1 MAAKFGVEAAPTLLV
16 ACNGDPNTAERFEG
30 EFKSGPITD
39 FLSKFAG
46 GRKCATAVKVRT
58 QRHISSGFASLNH
71 HGRRYS
77 GLHLTVVLHMQT
89 IGNVALMPGRA
100 LL

>member
-16 ACNGDPNTAERFEG
+16 ACNGDPATAERFEG

-46 GRKCATAVKVRT
+46 GRKCATAVKVSPG
-58 QRHISSGFASLNH
+58 H
-71 HGRRYS
+71 
-77 GLHLTVVLHMQT
+77 VLFLRMFIF
-89 IGNVALMPGRA
+89 IGVYAVSPVS
-100 LL
+100 

>member
-30 EFKSGPITD
+30 EFKSGPISD

-46 GRKCATAVKVRT
+46 GRKCATAVQVRT
-58 QRHISSGFASLNH
+58 NLQVYPSPWVESFLCQLPHEQQRL
-71 HGRRYS
+71 
-77 GLHLTVVLHMQT
+77 
-89 IGNVALMPGRA
+89 
-100 LL
+100 

>member
-1 MAAKFGVEAAPTLLV
+1 MGEMAAKVGVEAAPTLLV

-30 EFKSGPITD
+30 EFKSGPISD

-58 QRHISSGFASLNH
+58 DLQNYLSPWVES
-71 HGRRYS
+71 
-77 GLHLTVVLHMQT
+77 VL
-89 IGNVALMPGRA
+89 VSAA
-100 LL
+100 A